1 MIFCG
6 LTACT
11 PVDTV
16 EAESFAAAAS
26 EADGVFLWSHSGVL
40 GSDLTQAQAE
50 TSVPLQGFKLA
61 SSVLIMAPELA
72 WFGGAGMGKW
82 SAVFSWVLT
91 GPCVPLDCTNRFTG
105 PFVVLQF

>member
-1 MIFCG
+1 MSEVIFCG

-26 EADGVFLWSHSGVL
+26 EGNGVFLWSDDGVL
-40 GSDLTQAQAE
+40 GSDLTQAGAE

-61 SSVLIMAPELA
+61 SSVLIMAPEFVGL
-72 WFGGAGMGKW
+72 GGAGMSKPGVSW

-91 GPCVPLDCTNRFTG
+91 GHSVPLD
-105 PFVVLQF
+105 